1 MTPLP
6 GVVAR
11 RYSCNVLR
19 HFEPGDEDELVHVWL
34 ASTIPG
40 QDFLSEK
47 YWRSQEPLVRD
58 HFIPIADT
66 WIVEQDGELV
76 AFMSILEHTIG
87 GLFTH
92 PDHQGKGYG
101 RALVEH
107 ARTLH
112 EIVRVEVF
120 RANVRA
126 MAFYESCGFVEE
138 SSKLDEATGLETV
151 IMRVDGSLPS

>member
-1 MTPLP
+1 MI
-6 GVVAR
+6 AR

-19 HFEPGDEDELVHVWL
+19 HFEPADEDELVRVWL
-34 ASTIPG
+34 ASTIAG
-40 QDFLSEK
+40 QDFLSEE
-47 YWRSQEPLVRD
+47 YWRSQEPVVRE

-66 WIVEQDGELV
+66 WIVEQDGEFV
-76 AFMSILEHTIG
+76 AFMSILDHTIG

-92 PDHQGKGYG
+92 PDHQGNGYG
-101 RALVEH
+101 RVLVEH

-126 MAFYESCGFVEE
+126 KAFYESCGFVEE
-138 SSKLDEATGLETV
+138 NSKLDEATGLEAV
-151 IMRVDGSLPS
+151 LMRVDGIG

>member
-1 MTPLP
+1 MVP
-6 GVVAR
+6 R
-11 RYSCNVLR
+11 RYSSDVLR
-19 HFEPGDEDELVHVWL
+19 HFEPADEDELVRVWL

-40 QDFLSEK
+40 QDFLPEE
-47 YWRSQEPLVRD
+47 YWRSQESLVRE
-58 HFIPIADT
+58 HFIPSADT

-107 ARTLH
+107 SRTLH

-138 SSKLDEATGLETV
+138 SSKLDEATGLEAV
-151 IMRVDGSLPS
+151 IMRVDGLRPS

>member
-1 MTPLP
+1 MVP
-6 GVVAR
+6 R
-11 RYSCNVLR
+11 RYSSNVLR
-19 HFEPGDEDELVHVWL
+19 HFEPADEDELVRVWL

-40 QDFLSEK
+40 QDFLSEE
-47 YWRSQEPLVRD
+47 YWRSQEPVVRE

-66 WIVEQDGELV
+66 WIVEQHGELV
-76 AFMSILEHTIG
+76 AFMSILDHTIG

-101 RALVEH
+101 RLLVEH
-107 ARTLH
+107 ARMLH

-138 SSKLDEATGLETV
+138 SSKLDEATGLEAV
-151 IMRVDGSLPS
+151 IMRVDGLRPS

>member
-6 GVVAR
+6 DVVTR
-11 RYSCNVLR
+11 RYIYNVLR
-19 HFEPGDEDELVHVWL
+19 HFDPADEDELVRVWL
-34 ASTIPG
+34 DSTIPG
-40 QDFLSEK
+40 QDFLSEE

-66 WIVEQDGELV
+66 WIVEQDGEIV

-101 RALVEH
+101 RVLVEH

-138 SSKLDEATGLETV
+138 SSKLDEATGLEAV
-151 IMRVDGSLPS
+151 IMRVDGLRQS

>member
-1 MTPLP
+1 MPD
-6 GVVAR
+6 VVAR
-11 RYSCNVLR
+11 RYICNVLR
-19 HFEPGDEDELVHVWL
+19 HFEPADEDELVRVWL

-40 QDFLSEK
+40 QDFLSEE
-47 YWRSQEPLVRD
+47 YWRSQEPLVRE

-66 WIVEQDGELV
+66 WIVVEAGELV
-76 AFMSILEHTIG
+76 AFMSILEHTID

-151 IMRVDGSLPS
+151 IMRVDGLRPS

>member
-1 MTPLP
+1 MA
-6 GVVAR
+6 AR
-11 RYSCNVLR
+11 RYICNVLR
-19 HFEPGDEDELVHVWL
+19 QFEPADEDDLVRVWL

-40 QDFLSEK
+40 QDFLSEE
-47 YWRSQEPLVRD
+47 YWRSQEPVVREQL
-58 HFIPIADT
+58 IPIADT

-76 AFMSILEHTIG
+76 AFMSMLEHTIG

-92 PDHQGKGYG
+92 PNHRGKGYG
-101 RALVEH
+101 RVLVEH

-138 SSKLDEATGLETV
+138 SSKLDEATGLEEV
-151 IMRVDGSLPS
+151 IMRVDGMRPS

>member
-1 MTPLP
+1 MTPLLD
-6 GVVAR
+6 VVAR
-11 RYSCNVLR
+11 RYICTVLR
-19 HFEPGDEDELVHVWL
+19 HFEPADEDELVRVWL
-34 ASTIPG
+34 ASTIHG
-40 QDFLSEK
+40 QGFLSEEF
-47 YWRSQEPLVRD
+47 WRSQEPLVRE
-58 HFIPIADT
+58 HFIPMADT

-101 RALVEH
+101 RLLVEH

-112 EIVRVEVF
+112 EIVRVEVL

-126 MAFYESCGFVEE
+126 MAFYESCGFAEE
-138 SSKLDEATGLETV
+138 SSKLDEATGLEAV
-151 IMRVDGSLPS
+151 IMRIDGLPPV

>member
-1 MTPLP
+1 MPD
-6 GVVAR
+6 VVAR

-19 HFEPGDEDELVHVWL
+19 HFEPGDEDELVRVWL

-40 QDFLSEK
+40 QDFLSEE
-47 YWRSQEPLVRD
+47 YWRSQELLVRE

-101 RALVEH
+101 RVLVEH
-107 ARTLH
+107 ARALH

-138 SSKLDEATGLETV
+138 SSKPDEATGLEAV
-151 IMRVDGSLPS
+151 IMRVDGLRPS

>member
-1 MTPLP
+1 L
-6 GVVAR
+6 R
-11 RYSCNVLR
+11 VLR
-19 HFEPGDEDELVHVWL
+19 HFEPSDEDELVRVWL

-40 QDFLSEK
+40 QDFLPEE
-47 YWRSQEPLVRD
+47 YWRSQEPLVRE

-66 WIVEQDGELV
+66 WIVEQDDELV

-101 RALVEH
+101 RVLVEH

-112 EIVRVEVF
+112 EIVRVEVL

-126 MAFYESCGFVEE
+126 IAFYESCGFTEE
-138 SSKLDEATGLETV
+138 SSKLDVGTGLEAV
-151 IMRVDGSLPS
+151 IMRVDGLPPT

>member
-1 MTPLP
+1 MPD
-6 GVVAR
+6 VVAR
-11 RYSCNVLR
+11 RYICRVLR
-19 HFEPGDEDELVHVWL
+19 HFESADEDELVRVWL

-40 QDFLSEK
+40 QDFLSEE
-47 YWRSQEPLVRD
+47 YWRSQESLVRG

-92 PDHQGKGYG
+92 PDHQSKGYG
-101 RALVEH
+101 RALVEQ

-138 SSKLDEATGLETV
+138 SSKLDEATGLESV
-151 IMRVDGSLPS
+151 IMRVDGLRPS